1 MTAWTLPGPTPKMK
15 HDSVGGLYSVVQAAA
30 SPVQG
35 AVWRSFGAVNTD
47 DQGAGGKELWI
58 PSFVPT
64 RTGRGRRAHVGV
76 FE

>member
-1 MTAWTLPGPTPKMK
+1 MK

-47 DQGAGGKELWI
+47 DQGAGGGSCGYRVLCQPEQAGAAGHTLECLSNRKDM
-58 PSFVPT
+58 S
-64 RTGRGRRAHVGV
+64 RTC
-76 FE
+76 